1 MIRQCF
7 KVQKDGEEY
16 RVGYEYSRLSGKT
29 KLTVN
34 GDEFVAGGKPFCIG
48 VCRRESVLIGTSQA
62 MLDVDKRG
70 RAKLICRDAD
80 SIVEKDIVKVRS
92 SK

>member
-1 MIRQCF
+1 MIRQSF
-7 KVQKDGEEY
+7 KVEKDGEEY
-16 RVGYEYSRLSGKT
+16 RIRYEYSKLSGKT

-34 GDEFVAGGKPFCIG
+34 EDEFVVGGKPFCIG

-62 MLDVDKRG
+62 ILDVDKRG
-70 RAKLICRDAD
+70 RARLICRDAD
-80 SIVEKDIVKVRS
+80 SIVEKNIVRVRS